1 MTLLEALVALVVL
14 GLTASG
20 FLQAFREG
28 GRTAQH
34 AAEWSAA
41 VAAAEATMEG
51 ALLDAASVGGASPA
65 VDAVTR
71 FRPRVAVRP
80 WPGAAQGVDEVTA
93 TVTLSGGRTF
103 TLHRLVRRASSLPP
117 SRGTP

>member
-20 FLQAFREG
+20 FLGAFREG
-28 GRTAQH
+28 GRSAQQ

-51 ALLDAASVGGASPA
+51 ALLDAPPLGDASPA
-65 VDAVTR
+65 ADAMAR
-71 FRPRVAVRP
+71 FRPSVVVRP
-80 WPGAAQGVDEVTA
+80 WPGAARGLDEVAA
-93 TVTLSGGRTF
+93 TVTLSNGATF
-103 TLHRLVRRASSLPP
+103 TLHRLVRRAASPSP